1 MKKRRHLPLN
11 SAAWARL
18 RAQVIAEEP
27 LCRHCL
33 ARGLV
38 SPTTD
43 VDHIINGE
51 GDYSD
56 DNSRENLQGLC
67 RPCHSQKTRVE
78 MGDGELMLAGCDTT
92 GRPIDPNHHWNR

>member
-11 SAAWARL
+11 GAAWQRL

-33 ARGLV
+33 ARGVV

-43 VDHIINGE
+43 VDHIHNGD

-67 RPCHSQKTRVE
+67 HECHSHKTRAE
-78 MGDGELMLAGCDTT
+78 MDGSATLVAGCDAS

>member
-1 MKKRRHLPLN
+1 MKKLRHLPLN

-18 RAQVIAEEP
+18 RAQVLAEEP
-27 LCRHCL
+27 LCRHCAAL
-33 ARGLV
+33 GLV
-38 SPTTD
+38 EPATD

-56 DNSRENLQGLC
+56 DNRRENLQPLC
-67 RPCHSQKTRVE
+67 HPCHSQKTRAE
-78 MGDGELMLAGCDTT
+78 MSGGELVPVGCDTS